1 MTISIHTSDRNLV
14 KTGQASP
21 LEREL
26 LKRAIELALAEDLGF
41 GARLDLT
48 SDATVSKALTVEAA
62 IYLKQPMVCV
72 GGLSLIGEVFRH
84 LDPGVQVTALVA
96 DGAYIKDA
104 PRPVAQVTGKA
115 FAILAG
121 ERTALNLLQRL
132 SGITTL
138 TRQFVERAKSH
149 GIAILDT
156 RKTTPGLRVV
166 ERYAV
171 RLGGGVNHRFGLN
184 DKILL
189 KDNHIQVAGGV
200 TKAIQAVKK
209 AHPGL
214 VIEVECTEL
223 GHVEESLNENVDTIM
238 LDNMA
243 PDMVRSAIALIK
255 GRSHVE
261 VSGGIT
267 LDNIDGYLL
276 PGVDAISIGALTH
289 SVKSVDLSLEVERYL

>member
-1 MTISIHTSDRNLV
+1 MHTSDRNLV
-14 KTGQASP
+14 KASQANP
-21 LEREL
+21 LERDL

-41 GARLDLT
+41 GAPLDLT
-48 SDATVSKALTVEAA
+48 SEATVSKELAVEAV

-72 GGLSLIGEVFRH
+72 AGLSVIGDVFRY
-84 LDPGVQVTALVA
+84 LDPSVQVTALVE
-96 DGAYIKDA
+96 DGTYIKDA

-115 FAILAG
+115 FAVLGA
-121 ERTALNLLQRL
+121 ERTALNLLQRM

-138 TRQFVERAKSH
+138 TRQFVERAKPH

-156 RKTTPGLRVV
+156 RKTTPGLRVF

-171 RLGGGVNHRFGLN
+171 MLAGGVNHRFGLN

-189 KDNHIQVAGGV
+189 KDNHIQIAGGV
-200 TKAIQAVKK
+200 TPAIQAVKK

-214 VIEVECTEL
+214 AIEIECTDLTE
-223 GHVEESLNENVDTIM
+223 VEESLRENVDTIM

-243 PDMVRSAIALIK
+243 PDMVRKAVALIK
-255 GRSHVE
+255 GRSKIE

-267 LDNIDGYLL
+267 LDNIDAYLL

-289 SVKSVDLSLEVERYL
+289 SVKSVDLSLEVERYLCQT

>member
-14 KTGQASP
+14 KARQANP
-21 LEREL
+21 LHKDL

-41 GARLDLT
+41 ASPLDLT
-48 SDATVSKALTVEAA
+48 SEATVGKELAVEAV
-62 IYLKQPMVCV
+62 IYLKEPNVCV
-72 GGLSLIGEVFRH
+72 AGLSLIGDVFRH
-84 LDPGVQVTALVA
+84 LDKSVLVTALVE
-96 DGAYIKDA
+96 DGTYIKDA
-104 PRPVAQVTGKA
+104 PQPLAKVSGKA
-115 FAILAG
+115 LAVLG
-121 ERTALNLLQRL
+121 AERTALNLLQRM

-138 TRQFVERAKSH
+138 THRFVERAKPH

-156 RKTTPGLRVV
+156 RKTTPGLRVF

-171 RLGGGVNHRFGLN
+171 MLAGGVNHRFGLN

-189 KDNHIQVAGGV
+189 KDNHIQITGGV
-200 TKAIQAVKK
+200 TAAIQAVKK

-214 VIEVECTEL
+214 AIEIECTDL
-223 GHVEESLNENVDTIM
+223 DQVEEGLGENVDTIM

-243 PDMVRSAIALIK
+243 PDMVRKAVALIK
-255 GRSHVE
+255 GRSRVE

-267 LDNIDGYLL
+267 LENIDTYLL
-276 PGVDAISIGALTH
+276 PGVNAISIGALTH